1 MRKVLL
7 SFLPLAVW
15 LGGAAA
21 VRGQDE
27 AHALVAQ
34 AVAAQGGEDRLGG
47 GAVRVLKFKGTL
59 FYPADG
65 PTFTGD
71 LCSGPRGRFKSALHL
86 EVGTARIS
94 VAQALDGKA
103 GWRCL
108 DGRTED
114 LKGAQLVAL
123 QRSGYVERVLTLVP
137 LLREPGYTL
146 TPLGESA
153 VDGRPV
159 LGVKVSAADR
169 PDVSLYFERASHLLV
184 KYAFRD
190 QDPASKSEV
199 LHETVLSDY
208 REPDLGAADERTL
221 RSAGRPVAGPGLLKF
236 LRQRTPP
243 AADAAGVRRL
253 VRQLG
258 DDSFDARQKASTEL
272 IALGPAA
279 TPFLREAAANGD
291 AEVARRARECLER
304 IREPA
309 DAAQVSAAVRL
320 AGLRAPD
327 GAAEALLTLL
337 VRTRDEAL
345 AREVRAALAAV
356 GARAAKPD
364 PALLRALQDRDPQ
377 RQAAAAAALGR
388 DGGAYARLPG
398 RRLYLTGLKLPMKAV
413 SYTDGKKVA
422 ERTVVAVEFFNEFD
436 DSVFARPAEPGP
448 QAAGH

>member
-7 SFLPLAVW
+7 SWLPLAVW

-27 AHALVAQ
+27 APALVAR
-34 AVAAQGGEDRLGG
+34 AIAAQGGEDRLGG
-47 GAVRVLKFKGTL
+47 GGVRVVRFKGTL
-59 FYPADG
+59 CYPADG
-65 PTFTGD
+65 PTFTGE
-71 LCSGPRGRFKSALHL
+71 LSSGPRGRFKSALHL
-86 EVGTARIS
+86 EVGPARIG
-94 VAQALDGKA
+94 VTQALDGKA

-114 LKGAQLVAL
+114 LKGAQLAGL
-123 QRSGYVERVLTLVP
+123 QRSAYVERVLTLVP
-137 LLREPGYTL
+137 LLREPGFAL
-146 TPLGESA
+146 APLGEGA

-169 PDVSLYFERASHLLV
+169 PDVSLYFDRASHLLV
-184 KYAFRD
+184 KVAYRD
-190 QDPASKSEV
+190 QDAGSKTEV
-199 LHETVLSDY
+199 LNETVLGDY
-208 REPDLGAADERTL
+208 REPDLGAADEQTL
-221 RSAGRPVAGPGLLKF
+221 RAGGRPVAGPGLLEF

-243 AADAAGVRRL
+243 AVDAAGVRRL

-258 DDSFDARQKASTEL
+258 DDSYEARQKASAQL
-272 IALGPAA
+272 LALGPAA
-279 TPFLREAAANGD
+279 APFLHEAAANGD

-304 IREPA
+304 LSAPA

-327 GAAEALLTLL
+327 GAAEVLLTLL
-337 VRTRDEAL
+337 VRTRDEAV

-356 GARAAKPD
+356 AARTGKPD
-364 PALLRALQDRDPQ
+364 PVLQRALQDRDSQ

-422 ERTVVAVEFFNEFD
+422 ERMVVAVEFFNEFD
-436 DSVFARPAEPGP
+436 DSVFARPAER
-448 QAAGH
+448 